1 MRKWQWKLRR
11 LFERLWVRAVLYSI
25 LGVIT
30 AFAAVLLDP
39 FIPDGLEDT
48 VGAGAIDTILNI
60 LATSMLTITTFSLTT
75 MVTAFTASTQD
86 ATPRATRL
94 LMADTTTH
102 SVLATFIG
110 TFLYSLVGIIVLSM
124 EAYGSGGRVVLFAVT
139 MLVIIIVIAAL
150 LRWIDH
156 LTRLGR
162 VNETT
167 RTVELAA
174 QDALQAYH
182 RAPTMGAVEIA
193 DDAVPQSATRILADD
208 IGYVGHVDMQ
218 QLETVVAEAGAIV
231 TILARP
237 GTFVHTAEPLVAVI
251 SGSVDAEE
259 VRAAFTI
266 GRERTFEEDPLFGLA
281 VLSEIASR
289 ALSPGINDQ
298 GTALDVLG
306 RGVRLIAMCSDKID
320 EAADAPEFPHLRM
333 TRLPIVEFLDHLFT
347 PVARDGADK
356 FEVQVKIQKSLAA
369 LIAMDEPLFGAAARH
384 VSRVSLDRAEA
395 TLTSADDIARVRKAA
410 ASLS

>member
-30 AFAAVLLDP
+30 AFAAIILDP
-39 FIPDGLEDT
+39 FIPDGIEDA

-86 ATPRATRL
+86 VTPRATRL

-124 EAYGSGGRVVLFAVT
+124 EAYGGGGRVVLFVVT
-139 MLVIIIVIAAL
+139 ILVIIIVIAAL

-167 RTVELAA
+167 RTVELAT
-174 QDALQAYH
+174 QDALRVYH

-193 DDAVPQSATRILADD
+193 DDTVSESASVILADE
-208 IGYVGHVDMQ
+208 IGYVGHIDMQ
-218 QLETVVAEAGAIV
+218 QLETIAADAGATV
-231 TILARP
+231 TVLARP
-237 GTFVHTAEPLVAVI
+237 GTFVHKAEPLVAVA
-251 SGSVDAEE
+251 SGSIDADE
-259 VRAAFTI
+259 VRAVFTI

-289 ALSPGINDQ
+289 ALSPGINDP
-298 GTALDVLG
+298 GTAIDVLS
-306 RGVRLIAMCSDKID
+306 RGVRLIALCSDKVDD
-320 EAADAPEFPHLRM
+320 EADVPEYRHIRM
-333 TRLPIVEFLDHLFT
+333 TRVPIAEFLDHLFT

-369 LIAMDEPLFGAAARH
+369 LAAMDESLFGAAARQI
-384 VSRVSLDRAEA
+384 SRVSLDRAE
-395 TLTSADDIARVRKAA
+395 TILTSADDIARVRKAA
-410 ASLS
+410 ATLI